1 MNYVELKNKIKQL
14 FIAENIDDYADI
26 DWIMVEILK
35 TQRSMLPMIREISK
49 SQEDAIM
56 SVVQKRLKHIP
67 IAYIFGKTNFY
78 GYDLK
83 VNQNVLIPRLDT
95 EVLVEEIV
103 RFINSKREKSS
114 VLDIGTGSGA
124 IIIAINKETNAKCYA
139 VDISQKAIEIAK
151 ENALL
156 NGAKVEFKKSNLFEK
171 IKDLKVDIIVSNPP
185 YIETNVVK
193 TLDKEVVENE
203 PILALDGGNDGFDF
217 YRKIVLD
224 AKKHLNAGGM
234 IYFEIGY
241 NQGKGVSELLAN
253 DFEEIEVIKDYGGND
268 RVVKAKLKG

>member
-1 MNYVELKNKIKQL
+1 MNCVELKNKIKQL

-26 DWIMVEILK
+26 DWIMVEILN
-35 TQRSMLPMIREISK
+35 TQRSMLQMVREISK

-56 SVVQKRLKHIP
+56 NAVQKRLKHIP

-95 EVLVEEIV
+95 EVLVEEI
-103 RFINSKREKSS
+103 IKYIKSKPEKLS

-124 IIIAINKETNAKCYA
+124 IIIAINKETDAKCYA
-139 VDISQKAIEIAK
+139 VDISENAIEIAK
-151 ENALL
+151 ENAML
-156 NGAKVEFKKSNLFEK
+156 NGAKVKFKKSNLFDQIE
-171 IKDLKVDIIVSNPP
+171 DLKVDIIVSNPP
-185 YIETNVVK
+185 YIETDVVK
-193 TLDKEVVENE
+193 TLDKEVLENE
-203 PILALDGGNDGFDF
+203 PILALDGGKDGLDF
-217 YRKIVLD
+217 YRKIVLE
-224 AKKHLNAGGM
+224 AKQHLNAGGM

-241 NQGKGVSELLAN
+241 NQGESVSRLLAN
-253 DFEEIEVIKDYGGND
+253 DFEKIEVIKDYGGND

>member
-1 MNYVELKNKIKQL
+1 MNCVELKNKIKQL

-26 DWIMVEILK
+26 DWIMVEILN
-35 TQRSMLPMIREISK
+35 TQRSMLQMVREISK

-56 SVVQKRLKHIP
+56 NAVQKRLKHIP

-95 EVLVEEIV
+95 EVLVEEI
-103 RFINSKREKSS
+103 IKYIKSKPEKLS

-124 IIIAINKETNAKCYA
+124 IIIAINKETDAKCYA
-139 VDISQKAIEIAK
+139 VDISENAIEIAK
-151 ENALL
+151 ENAML
-156 NGAKVEFKKSNLFEK
+156 NGAKVKFKKSNLFDQIE
-171 IKDLKVDIIVSNPP
+171 DLKVDIIVSNPP
-185 YIETNVVK
+185 YIETDVVK
-193 TLDKEVVENE
+193 TLDKEVLENE
-203 PILALDGGNDGFDF
+203 PILALDGGKDGLDF
-217 YRKIVLD
+217 YRKIVLE
-224 AKKHLNAGGM
+224 AKQHLNAGGM

-241 NQGKGVSELLAN
+241 NQGENVSKLLAD
-253 DFEEIEVIKDYGGND
+253 DFEKIEVIKDYGGND